1 MSFARAT
8 TASRLGAAS
17 YTAAQTRV
25 IEAALALFAEHGISG
40 TSLQMIADAIGVTK
54 AAVYH
59 QYNAKDEIVVAVAE
73 VVLARLEAAVTAAEG
88 ERSRSRA
95 REVLVDQMIGLAVE
109 TRGMAGVLQQ
119 DPVMLR
125 FLQEHA
131 PFRRVMER
139 VNRVLMGGAADA
151 GARVLAATLAAAIAG
166 AVIHPLALDLDDQ
179 SLRSQLL
186 KQVRRLLPPQ

>member
-1 MSFARAT
+1 MSFARVPA
-8 TASRLGAAS
+8 ASSLVPVS
-17 YTAAQTRV
+17 YTAAQTRI
-25 IEAALALFAEHGISG
+25 IEAALVLFAEHGISG

-59 QYNAKDEIVVAVAE
+59 QYNTKDEIVLAVAG
-73 VVLARLEAAVTAAEG
+73 VVLTRLEAAATAAEA

-95 REVLVDQMIGLAVE
+95 RAALIAAMIELAVE
-109 TRGMAGVLQQ
+109 RRRMASVLQR

-125 FLQEHA
+125 FLEEHE

-139 VNRVLMGGAADA
+139 VNRLLMGGAADPR
-151 GARVLAATLAAAIAG
+151 ARVLAATIAAAIAG
-166 AVIHPLALDLDDQ
+166 AVIHPLVLELDDE

-186 KQVRRLLPPQ
+186 KQVRKLLPLR